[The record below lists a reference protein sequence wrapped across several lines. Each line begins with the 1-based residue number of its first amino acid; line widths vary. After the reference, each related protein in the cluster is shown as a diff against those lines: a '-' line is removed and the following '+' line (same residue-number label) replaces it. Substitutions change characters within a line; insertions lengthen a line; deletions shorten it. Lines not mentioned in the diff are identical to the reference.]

1 MNRFL
6 KPIVETLHCNVST
19 ALILLMLCCFHA
31 PAFADLNTGLVAYWS
46 FDDCS
51 AKENKL

>member
-1 MNRFL
+1 MKRFF
-6 KPIVETLHCNVST
+6 KFRRDAKYCVST
-19 ALILLMLCCFHA
+19 ALLLLLLCFHA

-46 FDDCS
+46 FDDCT